1 MLSDNQFNKILET
14 AIEKQKQNKISE
26 AKKLYE
32 KFFLQNPNEI
42 ICNINLA
49 NLYTKENKFPEAEKL
64 FSHTINLYPKN
75 ELAYLNYCKY
85 LLNNKQYL
93 KAFKIIKDAYFKC
106 PLSTNLIKYYVIILY
121 KLKDYKSVIKF
132 IKDCENLVSND
143 INLLILEIN
152 ALFKLKKE
160 KLLNK
165 KINEIVEVNDNLFI
179 NSIIIESFKLDNINL
194 SIKIAEKIDFSD
206 LHNEQIGA
214 TLVALYVDSNLYD
227 KAIRTG
233 HKFNLESTT
242 NDKLLMNLGVAYQ
255 RLGNLQ
261 ESIKYTERSIG
272 INFNSAES
280 HLNLGALYRELGQ
293 LNVAKKEILLALEIN
308 PDIKDGYLNL
318 SSLYQDLQETELA
331 YQAIKK
337 ALDKQV
343 YSSKIY
349 LNAADILQCKGENKL
364 AKEYLIKSIKANNKE
379 FRAYFLLSLFPKDDD
394 LNDLESDL
402 LRIKEDSI
410 DSEICKIDF
419 LFAKSNIYH
428 KRKDY
433 CSAAKYLVKA
443 NNLKLKLYPSDK
455 NIYLNLEK
463 KISYLKFEND
473 KAIDKPFNLENIFIV
488 GMPRC
493 GSTLL
498 ESIIATN
505 KDVDCLGESTRVEK
519 IFNEFTNKKKNK
531 NNERNLFSS
540 DKILLDKQLYNYF
553 YIDFIHSQ
561 IKNSKIIHILRDPL
575 DNLLSLYKAHFN
587 RGNRYASSLDDCME
601 IYLNHLE
608 ITNKF
613 KNKFDNFIY
622 TIRYEDLVRSPT
634 IEVKKLTQW
643 LGFEW
648 SDSYLKHQKVQR
660 IINTASRMQ
669 AREKINSKSLNSWLQ
684 YSDFF
689 DNSIS
694 FKKNFLKIRNI
705 INND

>member
-1 MLSDNQFNKILET
+1 MLFDKQLREILET

-32 KFFLQNPNEI
+32 KFFFQNPNEI
-42 ICNINLA
+42 TCNINLA
-49 NLYTKENKFPEAEKL
+49 NLYTKENKFLEAEKL
-64 FSHTINLYPKN
+64 FSHTINLYPNK
-75 ELAYLNYCKY
+75 EVVYLNYCKY
-85 LLNNKQYL
+85 LINNKQYL
-93 KAFKIIKDAYFKC
+93 KAFKIIKSAYYKC
-106 PLSTNLIKYYVIILY
+106 SLSANLIKYYVIILY

-132 IKDCENLVSND
+132 IKDTKHLIAND
-143 INLLILEIN
+143 ISLQILEIN
-152 ALFKLKKE
+152 ALHKLNKE

-165 KINEIVEVNDNLFI
+165 KIYDILKVNDSLLI
-179 NSIIIESFKLDNINL
+179 NSIIIESFKLDNIDL

-206 LHNEQIGA
+206 FHNEQIGA
-214 TLVALYVDSNLYD
+214 TLVALYVDSNSYD
-227 KAIRTG
+227 KAIKTG
-233 HKFNLESTT
+233 HKFDLERTT
-242 NDKLLMNLGVAYQ
+242 NDKLLINLGVAYQ
-255 RLGNLQ
+255 RLGQLK
-261 ESIKYTERSIG
+261 ESVKYTEKSIQV
-272 INFNSAES
+272 NFNSAES

-293 LNVAKKEILLALEIN
+293 LNDAKKETLLALKIN

-318 SSLYQDLQETELA
+318 SSVYQDLQETELA

-343 YSSKIY
+343 NSSKTY

-364 AKEYLIKSIKANNKE
+364 AKEFLIKSIKANNKE

-402 LRIKEDSI
+402 LRIEEDSI

-433 CSAAKYLVKA
+433 CSAAKYLIKA

-455 NIYLNLEK
+455 NLYLNLEK
-463 KISYLKFEND
+463 KISYIKFEND
-473 KAIDKPFNLENIFIV
+473 KAVDKPCNLENIFIV

-505 KDVDCLGESTRVEK
+505 KDVDCLGESLRVEK
-519 IFNEFTNKKKNK
+519 SFNEFTSKYENKKIEN
-531 NNERNLFSS
+531 NLFSS

-553 YIDFIHSQ
+553 YLDFIHCY

-575 DNLLSLYKAHFN
+575 DNLLSIYKAHFL

-608 ITNKF
+608 IMNKY

-622 TIRYEDLVRSPT
+622 TIGYEDLVISPK
-634 IEVKKLTQW
+634 IEVKKLTKW
-643 LGFEW
+643 LGFKW

-669 AREKINSKSLNSWLQ
+669 AREKINTQSIDTWLK

-689 DNSIS
+689 DNSIY
-694 FKKNFLKIRNI
+694 FKKNFLKIKNI
-705 INND
+705 MKID

>member
-1 MLSDNQFNKILET
+1 MLSDEQLRGVLET

-32 KFFLQNPNEI
+32 KFFFQNPNEI

-49 NLYTKENKFPEAEKL
+49 NLYIKENKLHQAEEL
-64 FSHTINLYPKN
+64 FSHTINLYPN
-75 ELAYLNYCKY
+75 HELAYLNYCKY
-85 LLNNKQYL
+85 LINNKQYL
-93 KAFKIIKDAYFKC
+93 KAFEIIKNAYCKC
-106 PLSTNLIKYYVIILY
+106 SLTANLIKYYVIILY

-132 IKDCENLVSND
+132 IKDSKHIVSND
-143 INLLILEIN
+143 ISLLILEIN
-152 ALFKLKKE
+152 ALYKLNKE

-165 KINEIVEVNDNLFI
+165 KIYEILKVSDDLLI
-179 NSIIIESFKLDNINL
+179 NSIIIESFKLDNIAL

-206 LHNEQIGA
+206 FHNEQIGA

-227 KAIRTG
+227 KAIKTG
-233 HKFNLESTT
+233 HKFDLERTT
-242 NDKLLMNLGVAYQ
+242 NDKLLINLGVAYQ
-255 RLGNLQ
+255 RLGHLK
-261 ESIKYTERSIG
+261 ESIKYTEKSIKV
-272 INFNSAES
+272 NFNSAES

-293 LNVAKKEILLALEIN
+293 LNVAKKEILLALKIN
-308 PDIKDGYLNL
+308 PNIKDGYLNL
-318 SSLYQDLQETELA
+318 SSVYQDLQETELA

-343 YSSKIY
+343 NSSKTY

-364 AKEYLIKSIKANNKE
+364 AKEYLIKSIKTNNKE

-394 LNDLESDL
+394 FNDIESDL

-410 DSEICKIDF
+410 ESEICKIDY
-419 LFAKSNIYH
+419 LFAKSNIFH
-428 KRKDY
+428 KREDY
-433 CSAAKYLVKA
+433 CSAAKYLIKA

-463 KISYLKFEND
+463 KISYIKFKND

-505 KDVDCLGESTRVEK
+505 KDVDCLGESLRVEK
-519 IFNEFTNKKKNK
+519 SFNEFTNKYTIK
-531 NNERNLFSS
+531 NNENNLFSS
-540 DKILLDKQLYNYF
+540 DKILLDKQLYNF
-553 YIDFIHSQ
+553 YYVEFINSQ
-561 IKNSKIIHILRDPL
+561 IKNSKIIHLLRDPL
-575 DNLLSLYKAHFN
+575 DNLLSLYKAHFL

-608 ITNKF
+608 IMNKY
-613 KNKFDNFIY
+613 KNKFENFIY
-622 TIRYEDLVRSPT
+622 TIRYEDLVKSPT
-634 IEVKKLTQW
+634 IEVKKLTKW
-643 LGFEW
+643 LGFKW

-669 AREKINSKSLNSWLQ
+669 AREKINTQSIDSWLK

-689 DNSIS
+689 DNSIY
-694 FKKNFLKIRNI
+694 FKKNFLKIKNI
-705 INND
+705 MKTD